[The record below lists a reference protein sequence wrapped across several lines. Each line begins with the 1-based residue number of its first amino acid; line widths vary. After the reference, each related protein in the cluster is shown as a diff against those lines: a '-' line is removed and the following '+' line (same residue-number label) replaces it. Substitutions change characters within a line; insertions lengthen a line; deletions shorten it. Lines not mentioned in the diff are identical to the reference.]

1 MPNKKRK
8 SNRNKPRNKPRN
20 KYNKNKTKKNKA
32 GQRVFSPNYYT
43 DTAIIKQDLND
54 INENDSTA
62 FREVMDANL
71 DIHHDFAQ
79 FRDTYDWDWQMF
91 FNDIRNYYRN
101 INARQRL
108 RLFTLTGLLIILLLY
123 PNNGSRRSN

>member
-8 SNRNKPRNKPRN
+8 TTRK
-20 KYNKNKTKKNKA
+20 KYNKNKTKRSKA
-32 GQRVFSPNYYT
+32 GQSVFPPNYYT
-43 DTAIIKQDLND
+43 NTAIIQKELND
-54 INENDSTA
+54 INENDPTA
-62 FREVMDANL
+62 FREVIDANE

-101 INARQRL
+101 IDSRQRL
-108 RLFTLTGLLIILLLY
+108 RLFTLSSLLIILLLY
-123 PNNGSRRSN
+123 PNNGSRHSR